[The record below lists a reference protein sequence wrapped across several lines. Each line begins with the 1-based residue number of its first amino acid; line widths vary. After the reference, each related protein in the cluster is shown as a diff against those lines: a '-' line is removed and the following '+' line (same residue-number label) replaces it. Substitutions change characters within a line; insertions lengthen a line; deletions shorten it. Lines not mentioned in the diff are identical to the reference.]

1 MKREM
6 IMTKWKSDEIIPLE
20 DKELDKAI
28 KETFDFEIGYLP
40 EHFGCFFLLI
50 EDDPKDSDGDS
61 WDACIKYTKVDG
73 KFIFEEVK
81 RNINFSEVIN
91 VCIDI
96 IKERYED
103 LAKIYG

>member
-6 IMTKWKSDEIIPLE
+6 LMTKWRSEEAIPLE

-40 EHFGCFFLLI
+40 EHFGCFFLLLKI
-50 EDDPKDSDGDS
+50 DSENSDNDS

-73 KFIFEEVK
+73 IYNFEVVK
-81 RNINFSEVIN
+81 RNINFEEVIN
-91 VCIDI
+91 VCVDI
-96 IKERYED
+96 IKESCEE
-103 LAKIYG
+103 LEKIYD